1 MERDGGSQ
9 TLQLIVLC
17 SLHTTVLKITIEEI
31 KNMETKESFVLNVW
45 PDVGRALNLSRA
57 TTYSLVNQGVI
68 PSIRFGKRIV
78 VPRKALEELLASAGK
93 PKEN

>member
-1 MERDGGSQ
+1 
-9 TLQLIVLC
+9 
-17 SLHTTVLKITIEEI
+17 
-31 KNMETKESFVLNVW
+31 METKDNQGSLVLNIW

-68 PSIRFGKRIV
+68 PSIRLGKRIV

-93 PKEN
+93 AKED

>member
-1 MERDGGSQ
+1 MENKENVGS
-9 TLQLIVLC
+9 L
-17 SLHTTVLKITIEEI
+17 
-31 KNMETKESFVLNVW
+31 VLNVW

-78 VPRKALEELLASAGK
+78 VPRKALEELLAAAGK
-93 PKEN
+93 PKVD

>member
-1 MERDGGSQ
+1 
-9 TLQLIVLC
+9 
-17 SLHTTVLKITIEEI
+17 
-31 KNMETKESFVLNVW
+31 METKENRESLVLNVW

-78 VPRKALEELLASAGK
+78 VPRKALEELLASTGR
-93 PKEN
+93 PKES

>member
-1 MERDGGSQ
+1 M
-9 TLQLIVLC
+9 TLKETHE
-17 SLHTTVLKITIEEI
+17 SL
-31 KNMETKESFVLNVW
+31 VLNVW

-78 VPRKALEELLASAGK
+78 VPRKALEEFLDSASK
-93 PKEN
+93 SKD